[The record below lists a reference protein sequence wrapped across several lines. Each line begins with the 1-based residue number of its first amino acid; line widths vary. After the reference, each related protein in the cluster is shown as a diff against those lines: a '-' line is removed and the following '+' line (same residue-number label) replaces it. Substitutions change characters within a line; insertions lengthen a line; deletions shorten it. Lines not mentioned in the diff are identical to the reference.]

1 MSPRSLDP
9 ISRRPE
15 KPADKPAGSQPVNPS
30 RKADTARSIPN
41 TADRD
46 QMLAKAQ
53 ANLRAK
59 KDKQAK
65 GRRKVILSVVLVAL
79 VAFILGGLW
88 LFRENLPGNKYK
100 DYAYVGGQNDD
111 IKLSKQTADDL
122 KKSLEKKAQDEKMQ
136 NYNATAETEKK
147 IALWAGLKNEAQQT
161 NVTCTSDE
169 IQQMLRDTRKLTS
182 TLDEYYK
189 INSQQAG
196 RTKEV
201 VIMQDEI
208 DCLQRKIGG
217 SIVTKREYSALL
229 TRWDFFKER
238 NNNQTD
244 VAAEEKISAR
254 LKKDYL
260 PLYEQRLPKDEIAKK
275 ADDNYLLTPA
285 QKKLVQQKYDGYQTL
300 FRLYPDLLETR
311 KVGGFAQYQ
320 GEGED
325 NYKYISQLKK
335 AGDYTPVFKS
345 STGYY
350 VIFRLETLEEH
361 KYDSYD
367 ELIKSYQSSV
377 KLSFA
382 AKTQQF
388 ATTVFMSV
396 RNSIVK
402 VAKAAINCLTSDSHK
417 IEYHVRFENAA
428 TGDAIDGIKLKA
440 VTDRR
445 NDICSPVDGAFAGD
459 QNAAS
464 AGSFVGPNWHTQTV
478 EDTIYANENVFGF
491 MSDTFRLDCFGP
503 SWRFI
508 PDASTFPANYT
519 WSAQPGSAYGC
530 HEQIYFCSDLAITYG
545 GALGTN
551 YMDVDYDA
559 GVNGDF
565 FVLVIKLDYNPPAL
579 FNAIGGKYDRY
590 GSSSGAWSAGN
601 VRDDNVG
608 DSSNAQPYNLPAR
621 SQAGNH
627 WIVAD
632 ALADW
637 TPTGWRLQSNGTSG
651 NGNSYGF
658 AANTVPL
665 NSTQIL
671 DFFYEPKP
679 STIQQRIRVKD
690 PADGQI
696 KDPCGRG
703 DYLAAACNAQVSI
716 SPNFSLPGG
725 LVNSYNSGTQ
735 TITGNGDATNLYANN
750 TAQTQYRITLNAAS
764 IPTGFRLVETSYCA
778 ENQNEPCAR
787 TAVGGA
793 PSTWVA
799 GMSAWRYRQSY
810 FILEPQTIQLRSVK
824 RGPNI
829 NGGTGDTVDIT
840 GGRLLFDGAAYS
852 NPGSTWGWTAVGYNN
867 GNHTI
872 RAEADAGWQI
882 RGYAFCIGQAWVQN
896 VNCTNDAN
904 QAPGPQD
911 QSNSTLGNIITQ
923 GSGQTSLDLTMAY
936 NAAAASFNSRGIN
949 AGQELFLVVY
959 FKPAPL
965 KLQARSVIQRE
976 SPQAAYNT
984 DLNPCNVNPADYKYQ
999 DLCRNVDFRIVRS
1012 PMAGGTNADYVPNK
1026 PGYNYSLLN
1035 SHNTTAG
1042 GVGAAGASEWVKPG
1056 KKWSG
1061 NGTAIDDPTAQSENL
1076 VIFEGLY
1083 PGNYVTQ
1090 YNNVT
1095 FPKNQLD
1102 GSKAY
1107 KLTVNNCADG
1117 TSNCYDT
1124 VAKRSPFGYCP
1135 LNFAQPQGGRYSYKD
1150 DQIPG
1155 DWRWYTKCVN
1165 SNGSPEGINGA
1176 SSAPNPSQ
1184 LTDYG
1189 PYGTYDPWPYWV
1201 QTGPNWWE
1209 GYWVDPGLQAANPNS
1224 QDYDYFTQD
1233 RNLTINMSNGYAESN
1248 FIWRPVPE
1256 IRNIDNTSCE
1266 TISADI
1272 IYSPEP
1278 GRRVRT
1284 YITLDNI
1291 EVKNPDGSRLEVT
1304 TYVDPGDPS
1313 KQRAVFNIPD
1323 RQYGTEIVWK
1333 DGRRHDLKFWTI
1345 YEDPDL
1351 QQPFRESVSTSGVI
1365 PRYDPINPD
1374 DTTTPSS
1381 AKLPGARTG
1390 TYGYQ
1395 CTNTATC
1402 DVSAFATNTNTF
1414 AVSDTN
1420 TTLNVE
1426 VEMTNTGKSHWW
1438 KDTVAAAPGETS
1450 IPPVSGD
1457 PPFEINTGH
1466 YLGAGTG
1473 MRLNTTSGPYGWAF
1487 TDQQLDTEP
1496 GATPAMKH
1504 IRPGEKR
1511 KFSFQVTTPTD
1522 GVDGSV
1528 LSFAMYQTG
1537 QGGGAPTNISTA
1549 PGVECSTTV
1558 RIRPKFAPWLRVQ
1571 NGNVGALGNLIDQ
1584 PEGARGTY
1592 KSTNTGSVTPNTN
1605 NEFDGTKEQAL
1616 SMRRVVDYMQHAPFA
1631 VTAARENPAGSPTES
1646 GNFCST
1652 NYYNFGRVSKT
1663 VDADRKPCYP
1673 ISGFSLNLESSVKND
1688 FVAAETGDQNSIYAA
1703 AKTNFERNGECVDTG
1718 QTGDTNGPNPLS
1730 PLKRFYRSWAPGS
1743 PTDSKNLVIRSTD
1756 MSDSPFNTPA
1766 QNAQGLVSLVNI
1778 INPGNDGNYQRP
1790 CPTIFK
1796 LESKPAGTPQEL
1808 GDVKLVAG
1816 RATLVVEGDLKIT
1829 GDIVNDTRPINGITY
1844 DYKQEADPAAVSNK
1858 IDIAGLNKLP
1868 NLGIVVNGD
1877 IIIGDNVR
1885 EIQANLF
1892 STKRILTCESYA
1904 FTGGIDSGTGDDAGG
1919 TTGTILI
1926 RPQNADPVSASA
1938 AANEPPAANST
1949 AAKCSKP
1956 LIVRGSAAANYF
1968 ALGRNF
1974 VDFDN
1979 IINQFKSATA
1989 QDRRPIFTD
1998 AGTTLP
2004 VSERKFCNK
2013 STYPGVQRICRD
2025 TANNQRVDFD
2035 APGTY
2040 IDGGGVE
2047 RNYLRANGYPQSN
2060 YFGGPAEDFIGNGL
2074 SMILP
2079 PPGFENVASDQY
2091 IRPRFVQ
2098 QNAKPRF

>member
-1 MSPRSLDP
+1 MA
-9 ISRRPE
+9 SRTLQRI
-15 KPADKPAGSQPVNPS
+15 A
-30 RKADTARSIPN
+30 
-41 TADRD
+41 
-46 QMLAKAQ
+46 
-53 ANLRAK
+53 LR
-59 KDKQAK
+59 
-65 GRRKVILSVVLVAL
+65 LSVSIAAGILALLVMTTSN
-79 VAFILGGLW
+79 VAHAGAPSSCNMNAGT
-88 LFRENLPGNKYK
+88 
-100 DYAYVGGQNDD
+100 AYVSAMVRVRVEDYNGNFLGWSASYRFRVRVPYGDGAGYAIQYGSAYPPGIQNALEKWNSGGAAGYYGERELEINDSNRIVCNNYGFNTYPFKFD
-111 IKLSKQTADDL
+111 AVDGTDWWYLDCLYNAGLQMYGATFQFDGLEVRDPGWTNGSFIQGAAIGPTGAIGGGTKDTNNSGDMNNNNYSAVLTYRLNPPPYTIQGYRIDHFGNAAPQFGDRGSANTRVDGTGGGATNANPWFFT
-122 KKSLEKKAQDEKMQ
+122 SLE
-136 NYNATAETEKK
+136 
-147 IALWAGLKNEAQQT
+147 
-161 NVTCTSDE
+161 
-169 IQQMLRDTRKLTS
+169 
-182 TLDEYYK
+182 
-189 INSQQAG
+189 
-196 RTKEV
+196 
-201 VIMQDEI
+201 
-208 DCLQRKIGG
+208 
-217 SIVTKREYSALL
+217 
-229 TRWDFFKER
+229 
-238 NNNQTD
+238 
-244 VAAEEKISAR
+244 
-254 LKKDYL
+254 
-260 PLYEQRLPKDEIAKK
+260 
-275 ADDNYLLTPA
+275 
-285 QKKLVQQKYDGYQTL
+285 
-300 FRLYPDLLETR
+300 
-311 KVGGFAQYQ
+311 
-320 GEGED
+320 
-325 NYKYISQLKK
+325 
-335 AGDYTPVFKS
+335 
-345 STGYY
+345 
-350 VIFRLETLEEH
+350 
-361 KYDSYD
+361 
-367 ELIKSYQSSV
+367 
-377 KLSFA
+377 
-382 AKTQQF
+382 
-388 ATTVFMSV
+388 
-396 RNSIVK
+396 
-402 VAKAAINCLTSDSHK
+402 
-417 IEYHVRFENAA
+417 AA
-428 TGDAIDGIKLKA
+428 TGHSIWAD
-440 VTDRR
+440 
-445 NDICSPVDGAFAGD
+445 
-459 QNAAS
+459 
-464 AGSFVGPNWHTQTV
+464 
-478 EDTIYANENVFGF
+478 DT
-491 MSDTFRLDCFGP
+491 
-503 SWRFI
+503 
-508 PDASTFPANYT
+508 
-519 WSAQPGSAYGC
+519 
-530 HEQIYFCSDLAITYG
+530 
-545 GALGTN
+545 
-551 YMDVDYDA
+551 
-559 GVNGDF
+559 
-565 FVLVIKLDYNPPAL
+565 
-579 FNAIGGKYDRY
+579 
-590 GSSSGAWSAGN
+590 
-601 VRDDNVG
+601 
-608 DSSNAQPYNLPAR
+608 
-621 SQAGNH
+621 
-627 WIVAD
+627 
-632 ALADW
+632 ADW
-637 TPTGWRLQSNGTSG
+637 RVTQWLRCYAPGCQGLELQ
-651 NGNSYGF
+651 NGNSAWFGAQFPTTVWDMRFYYEPRPSGVTAGAKARDNASGPVYTPCSTGKFTDGLCGNVSMRTDRISGPAKPGDAGQQGSFQTSYNYSGGNANTTAPNNQVGFGGLYYGWYRTVI
-658 AANTVPL
+658 NTVP
-665 NSTQIL
+665 
-671 DFFYEPKP
+671 
-679 STIQQRIRVKD
+679 
-690 PADGQI
+690 
-696 KDPCGRG
+696 
-703 DYLAAACNAQVSI
+703 
-716 SPNFSLPGG
+716 
-725 LVNSYNSGTQ
+725 
-735 TITGNGDATNLYANN
+735 TG
-750 TAQTQYRITLNAAS
+750 YRIVGWNGYPGCGTNNYCDVYVDANKN
-764 IPTGFRLVETSYCA
+764 PTVE
-778 ENQNEPCAR
+778 
-787 TAVGGA
+787 V
-793 PSTWVA
+793 
-799 GMSAWRYRQSY
+799 
-810 FILEPQTIQLRSVK
+810 ILEPQTIQLRSVK

-840 GGRLLFDGAAYS
+840 GGRLLLDGAAYS

-882 RGYAFCIGQAWVQN
+882 RGYAFCIGQPWVQN
-896 VNCTNDAN
+896 VGCTNDGS
-904 QAPGPQD
+904 QASGPQD
-911 QSNSTLGNIITQ
+911 QSNNTLGNIITQ

-936 NAAAASFNSRGIN
+936 NAAAASFNTRAIN
-949 AGQELFLVVY
+949 SGQELFLVVF

-984 DLNPCNVNPADYKYQ
+984 DLNPCSVNPSDYKYQ

-1012 PMAGGTNADYVPNK
+1012 PMVGSTTADYVPNK

-1061 NGTAIDDPTAQSENL
+1061 NGTAVDDPTAQAENL

-1165 SNGSPEGINGA
+1165 SNGSPEGINVSG
-1176 SSAPNPSQ
+1176 SANLSQ
-1184 LTDYG
+1184 LTNYG
-1189 PYGTYDPWPYWV
+1189 NYFTWDPPAYWT
-1201 QTGPNWWE
+1201 QTGYWWWE
-1209 GYWVDPGLQAANPNS
+1209 GYWTDQGLQAVNPNS
-1224 QDYDYFTQD
+1224 QDYSYFTQD

-1291 EVKNPDGSRLEVT
+1291 EVKNPDGTRLEAT
-1304 TYVDPGDPS
+1304 TYVDPSDPS

-1351 QQPFRESVSTSGVI
+1351 QQPFRQSVATSGVI

-1381 AKLPGARTG
+1381 AKLPGANTG
-1390 TYGYQ
+1390 TYSFQ

-1457 PPFEINTGH
+1457 PPFEIDTGH

-1473 MRLNTTSGPYGWAF
+1473 MRLNTTSGPYGWTF
-1487 TDQQLDTEP
+1487 SDQQLDTEP

-1537 QGGGAPTNISTA
+1537 QGGGAPTNISTP

-1592 KSTNTGSVTPNTN
+1592 KAANTGSVTPNTN

-1631 VTAARENPAGSPTES
+1631 VTAARENPAGSPTDS

-1652 NYYNFGRVSKT
+1652 NYYNFGRASKT

-1688 FVAAETGDQNSIYAA
+1688 FVAAETGDQNTIYAA

-1844 DYKQEADPAAVSNK
+1844 DYKQEADPTAASNK

-1904 FTGGIDSGTGDDAGG
+1904 FTGGIDSSTGDDAGG

-2040 IDGGGVE
+2040 IDAGGVE